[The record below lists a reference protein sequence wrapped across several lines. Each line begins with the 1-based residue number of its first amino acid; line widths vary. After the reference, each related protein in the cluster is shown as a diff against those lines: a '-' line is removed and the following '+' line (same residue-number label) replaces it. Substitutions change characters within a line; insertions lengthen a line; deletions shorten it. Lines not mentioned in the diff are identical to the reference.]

1 MLSKELFCKLLN
13 WAIEK
18 IDRDKKFENALQ
30 EYAGD
35 KDFTG
40 FFTQDS
46 SFIIEWLEKAM
57 GDKNDWISWW
67 VYETECGT
75 VSEDLCT
82 ATDGKENGKK
92 KWVLRTVEDLYDFL
106 FAIYPISGIQHQ
118 LLVSAQSAGVQ
129 FALRELSLARETCSV
144 EDFAEVMRVLLNKV
158 NIDYMVATGVDSQ
171 MNMETYE
178 VEQPMLFR
186 RDCV

>member
-18 IDRDKKFENALQ
+18 VDRDKKFENALQ
-30 EYAGD
+30 EYAED

-57 GDKNDWISWW
+57 GDKDDWISWW

-82 ATDGKENGKK
+82 ATEDGK
-92 KWVLRTVEDLYDFL
+92 KWVLRTVENLYDFL
-106 FAIYPISGIQHQ
+106 FAIYPISGIQRQ
-118 LLVSAQSAGVQ
+118 LLMSAQSAGVR
-129 FALRELSLARETCSV
+129 FALQELSQARSDCSV
-144 EDFAEVMRVLLNKV
+144 EGLAELIRILLNKV
-158 NIDYMVATGVDSQ
+158 NIDYMAVTGLESQ

-178 VEQPMLFR
+178 VEQPTLFGR
-186 RDCV
+186 KDV